1 MSGAHELPTWARTLL
16 ALACLTLGVGVGV
29 SAVAVHEYPWGLVL
43 ALAATAATLVALPG
57 GWWARLPFA
66 LGWVAVLAVV
76 TPERAE
82 GDFLVRGNVDGY
94 LLLGAGVVVFGAGFL
109 GLLAP
114 REAARD
120 SKQSGAAP

>member
-1 MSGAHELPTWARTLL
+1 MPTWVRALL
-16 ALACLTLGVGVGV
+16 AVACLVLGVGVGV

-43 ALAATAATLVALPG
+43 GLAATAATLVALPG

-82 GDFLVRGNVDGY
+82 GDFLVRSNVDGY

-114 REAARD
+114 RGAARD
-120 SKQSGAAP
+120 SGQSGTAP